1 MATAILPQ
9 PARVLPTVE
18 QEVFALAHE
27 ISDVEGVGLR
37 AARVLAELYHD
48 ELSAYAAGWDAW
60 AAAQQPRCPQCGAT
74 LEARQAYAG
83 GRGYIFVEVCSGDA
97 SHYSK
102 RV

>member
-37 AARVLAELYHD
+37 AARVLAELYND
-48 ELSAYAAGWDAW
+48 DLMTYAAAWDLY
-60 AAAQQPRCPQCGAT
+60 AAAYMPRCPQCGAL
-74 LEARQAYAG
+74 LEGRQAYAG